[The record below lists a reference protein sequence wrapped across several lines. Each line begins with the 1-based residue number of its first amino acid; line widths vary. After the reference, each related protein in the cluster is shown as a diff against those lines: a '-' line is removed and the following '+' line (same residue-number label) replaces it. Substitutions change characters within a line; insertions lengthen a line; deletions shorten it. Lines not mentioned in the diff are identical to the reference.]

1 MSDTPSDQFDV
12 LVIGAG
18 IAGASVAFELAAD
31 ARVAVLEMESQPG
44 YHTTG
49 RSAAVFSELYGP
61 APIRA
66 LTGYSRGF
74 FENPPDVFGR
84 EPLLTPRGVLYIARS
99 DQRDSLSTFAGAM
112 VGKPGVRSLDAHSVE
127 QTLPLLRSGHAI
139 GGVFETGARDI
150 DVNGL
155 HQGFLR
161 GFRQRSG
168 RVITSAQVTGLAR
181 KAGSWSV
188 STRNG
193 EFSAP
198 VVVNAAGAWADA
210 IAVMAGVRKIDLVPK
225 RRTAL
230 IVAAP
235 ADSDPQAWP
244 VAIDVDEQFYI
255 KPDTGRLL
263 ISPADETPS
272 PPCDAQPEEIDIA
285 ICIERIQE
293 AFDIEVRRVENAW
306 AGLRS
311 FVEDHAPICGFD
323 ADAAGFF
330 WLAGQGGYGI
340 QSSPGLSRVA
350 ARLVRGEKV
359 PEALEALGFSAEQV
373 SPERLP
379 RR

>member
-210 IAVMAGVRKIDLVPK
+210 IAVMAGVRKIDRAGQTGTEVSTGTEYALPDFRLTGNVTYQNGPFSVFLQGRYIGSGTLENAAVEGVNISSNHVDSVFYTDLNFGWTK
-225 RRTAL
+225 ELSSGQTLQLFANVQNLTNEAPPISPWYSVFVATAEQHIAWLHDVLGRRFTA
-230 IVAAP
+230 
-235 ADSDPQAWP
+235 
-244 VAIDVDEQFYI
+244 
-255 KPDTGRLL
+255 GRRLL
-263 ISPADETPS
+263 
-272 PPCDAQPEEIDIA
+272 
-285 ICIERIQE
+285 
-293 AFDIEVRRVENAW
+293 F
-306 AGLRS
+306 
-311 FVEDHAPICGFD
+311 
-323 ADAAGFF
+323 
-330 WLAGQGGYGI
+330 
-340 QSSPGLSRVA
+340 
-350 ARLVRGEKV
+350 
-359 PEALEALGFSAEQV
+359 
-373 SPERLP
+373 
-379 RR
+379 